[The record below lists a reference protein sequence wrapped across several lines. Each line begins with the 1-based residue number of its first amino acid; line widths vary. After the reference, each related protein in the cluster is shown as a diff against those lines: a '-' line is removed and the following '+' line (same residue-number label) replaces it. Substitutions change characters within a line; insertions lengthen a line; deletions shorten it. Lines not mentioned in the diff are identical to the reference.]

1 MDVTLTTGNDRFV
14 AGSSRYSVVD
24 SAGSDTI
31 IGGSGVT
38 SIDFSAM
45 QSGVQVDLASTAAQT
60 AGLGILTLQNVRG
73 VIGTAFAD
81 TITGSSGDDY
91 IDGRGGADVINTG
104 AGDDRIAFRGTTR
117 GAVVH
122 AGSGND
128 TITGNG
134 IVFGLYDSVLH
145 GDEGNDS
152 FTISTYGSSSYYG
165 DDGNDLFI
173 IGHDSQNIGPPAHGI
188 GNIIDG
194 GAGDDVFRG
203 DSFGVV
209 EGGDGYDVLDLTTF
223 NLSTVY
229 LGSTAA
235 PGSYDLQASGIEET
249 RVKVS
254 TSTGFGGA
262 QAQPLFVYGGVGNDL
277 IIGSGSIGITFDGGG
292 GNDRITGTSGN
303 DAITTGPG
311 NDRIAT
317 DLGTDTIVLGG
328 GNDIV
333 DGGAGEDTLVVR
345 GNAATY
351 QTILAGDKYLL
362 VGIGQQAAVT
372 GVEQVRFADG
382 TVSWSSLTAQATA
395 FDGLRYIASNA
406 DLLTGYGADAQAGLN
421 HFLSAGLQEA
431 RSVQGFDP
439 LRYVASNPD
448 LARGYGTDVVG
459 AETHYIQHGY
469 AEGRSTTAF
478 DALRYVASNP
488 DLVSSIGTNI
498 VAAETH
504 YIQQGLTEGR
514 STMSFDPLRYLASN
528 KDLALGFGANTTAAE
543 THYIEH
549 GLAEG
554 RSATSFDALQYL
566 AANTDLASGFGYDVQ
581 GAERHYV
588 EHGLAEGRATTG
600 FDAIAYLLTYPDL
613 AMAKL
618 GPTWATEHWVLN
630 GADEG
635 RIGDGLFGREQT
647 SHADTIGT
655 VVNDALQTTGDH
667 DWFALTLTA
676 GQHVSVAMHGA
687 GLAPGLSLADE
698 FGNRVAAAVGSGDD
712 ATIDFTADHA
722 ATYYVTAYSNAGVTG
737 AYMIDSHFI

>member
-1 MDVTLTTGNDRFV
+1 M
-14 AGSSRYSVVD
+14 
-24 SAGSDTI
+24 
-31 IGGSGVT
+31 
-38 SIDFSAM
+38 
-45 QSGVQVDLASTAAQT
+45 
-60 AGLGILTLQNVRG
+60 
-73 VIGTAFAD
+73 
-81 TITGSSGDDY
+81 
-91 IDGRGGADVINTG
+91 
-104 AGDDRIAFRGTTR
+104 
-117 GAVVH
+117 
-122 AGSGND
+122 
-128 TITGNG
+128 
-134 IVFGLYDSVLH
+134 
-145 GDEGNDS
+145 
-152 FTISTYGSSSYYG
+152 
-165 DDGNDLFI
+165 
-173 IGHDSQNIGPPAHGI
+173 
-188 GNIIDG
+188 
-194 GAGDDVFRG
+194 
-203 DSFGVV
+203 
-209 EGGDGYDVLDLTTF
+209 
-223 NLSTVY
+223 
-229 LGSTAA
+229 
-235 PGSYDLQASGIEET
+235 QASGIEET
-249 RVKVS
+249 RVSVS
-254 TSTGFGGA
+254 TSTGFRGA
-262 QAQPLFVYGGVGNDL
+262 RAQPLIVYGDFGNDV

-292 GNDRITGTSGN
+292 GNDRITGTGGN
-303 DAITTGPG
+303 DAITTGSG
-311 NDRIAT
+311 NDRIVAG
-317 DLGTDTIVLGG
+317 LGTDTIILGG

-333 DGGAGEDTLVVR
+333 DGGAGGDTLVVR

-351 QTILAGDKYLL
+351 QTILTGDKYLL

-372 GVEQVRFADG
+372 GIEQVRFADG
-382 TVSWSSLTAQATA
+382 TVSWSSLTAQAIA
-395 FDGLRYIASNA
+395 FDGLRYIASNV

-421 HFLSAGLQEA
+421 HFLSNGFQEG

-448 LARGYGTDVVG
+448 LARGYGTDIVA

-504 YIQQGLTEGR
+504 YIQQGLSEGR

-566 AANTDLASGFGYDVQ
+566 AANTDLASGFGYDLQ

-613 AMAKL
+613 AIAKL
-618 GPTWATEHWVLN
+618 GATWATEHWVLN

-655 VVNDALQTTGDH
+655 FVNDALQTGTDH

-698 FGNRVAAAVGSGDD
+698 FGNRIAAAVSSGDN

-722 ATYYVTAYSNAGVTG
+722 ATYYVTGYSNAGVTG